1 MPRLGKKENG
11 LAVPRG
17 SGLALMWRR
26 QNNTDELE
34 RKEGRLQA
42 EERDGQCYTTE
53 PLGVSPHVMGAAG
66 RGEIPIARSLN
77 SRLKCWG

>member
-26 QNNTDELE
+26 QKNTEELE

-42 EERDGQCYTTE
+42 EERDGSVIPQSS
-53 PLGVSPHVMGAAG
+53 LVSPHM
-66 RGEIPIARSLN
+66 
-77 SRLKCWG
+77 